1 MRERVKILDVLI
13 DKVDTQRAL
22 ARVAEFVEADTN
34 KLIVTPNSEMIV
46 QSEDDLKLQEI
57 INRADLAL
65 PDGAGVVLASQILGE
80 SLPERVPGIDLVQN
94 LFQLGVERDYSF
106 YFLGAAPNVAK
117 LAQKRVL
124 ERYSALEINY
134 HHGYLTRL
142 LEEKVIN
149 DIMENEPN
157 ILLVGMGVPLQ
168 EKWLAK
174 HLTKFDGIVGIGV
187 GGAFDILAGT
197 KSRAPDLMQQLK
209 LEWLYRLLQEPRRI
223 GRTLRLPKFIMQVL
237 RQRYQN

>member
-22 ARVAEFVEADTN
+22 ARVAEFVKADTN
-34 KLIVTPNSEMIV
+34 KLIVTPNSEMIF
-46 QSEDDLKLQEI
+46 QSEEDLRLQEI
-57 INRADLAL
+57 INGADLAL
-65 PDGAGVVLASQILGE
+65 PDGAGVVLASQILGKP
-80 SLPERVPGIDLVQN
+80 LPERVPGIDLVQN

-106 YFLGAAPNVAK
+106 YFLGAAPNVAQQ
-117 LAQKRVL
+117 AQKRVL
-124 ERYSALEINY
+124 EQYSALEINH

-149 DIMENEPN
+149 DIMKNEPN

-174 HLTKFDGIVGIGV
+174 HLTKFDGVVGIGV

-197 KSRAPDLMQQLK
+197 KSRAPNLMQQLK

-223 GRTLRLPKFIMQVL
+223 RRTLRLPKFIMQVL
-237 RQRYQN
+237 RQRCQN

>member
-1 MRERVKILDVLI
+1 
-13 DKVDTQRAL
+13 
-22 ARVAEFVEADTN
+22 
-34 KLIVTPNSEMIV
+34 
-46 QSEDDLKLQEI
+46 
-57 INRADLAL
+57 
-65 PDGAGVVLASQILGE
+65 
-80 SLPERVPGIDLVQN
+80 VQN